1 MTKNQFKLF
10 AKKHNVIIKGYSGND
25 RTMYVYG
32 SINNF
37 DAMMA
42 HLSGTKLTFS
52 VSQILN
58 P

>member
-1 MTKNQFKLF
+1 MTKKQFRQF
-10 AKKHNVIIKGYSGND
+10 AKDHNITVKDYSGND

-32 SINNF
+32 SMNNF

-42 HLSGTKLTFS
+42 HFTGTQLSFKI
-52 VSQILN
+52 SQILN